1 MTVEPGTATT
11 DPDLGHALAAAAN
24 AVENAV
30 NELNA
35 GTIDEHVF
43 QARCLEA
50 GIIKHDGVA
59 YIWDWVNGM
68 LYGYDG
74 LQLVTL
80 ESTRAPTPE
89 A

>member
-1 MTVEPGTATT
+1 MTGQPVGTAS
-11 DPDLGHALAAAAN
+11 PDLETELAAAAG
-24 AVENAV
+24 AVERAI

-35 GTIDEHVF
+35 GTIDEHSF

-50 GIIKHDGVA
+50 GIIRHDGVA

-80 ESTRAPTPE
+80 ESTRVPPTE
-89 A
+89 L

>member
-1 MTVEPGTATT
+1 MAVEPGAVTVGA
-11 DPDLGHALAAAAN
+11 DLEQALTAAAN
-24 AVENAV
+24 TVEQAV

-35 GTIDEHVF
+35 GAIDEHSF

-80 ESTRAPTPE
+80 ESTRAPLQE
-89 A
+89 V